1 MPVLTGSN
9 EEGKEE
15 TMPRPV
21 FLHQLDE
28 MTRRGCDTPFCTH
41 EHGAELYLTPRC
53 HPGVGVR
60 VESMEHL
67 HGLPCGA
74 VVGLRCWKCQ
84 APVVQVALKTRVDLI
99 PGCQHGRALDVL
111 YSAGT
116 LTVSCRRCHAVQAT
130 GEVAP
135 YVPA

>member
-1 MPVLTGSN
+1 MSLPL
-9 EEGKEE
+9 
-15 TMPRPV
+15 

-28 MTRRGCDTPFCTH
+28 AVNGGCQTPHCSH
-41 EHGAELYLTPRC
+41 AHGGELFLTPRC

-60 VESMEHL
+60 IESMEDL

-84 APVVQVALKTRVDLI
+84 APVVEVALTTCLDLT
-99 PGCQHGRALDVL
+99 PTCWHRSALDVL
-111 YSAGT
+111 YRGGT
-116 LTVSCRRCHAVQAT
+116 LTVSCRRCHAGQGTV
-130 GEVAP
+130 EVAP